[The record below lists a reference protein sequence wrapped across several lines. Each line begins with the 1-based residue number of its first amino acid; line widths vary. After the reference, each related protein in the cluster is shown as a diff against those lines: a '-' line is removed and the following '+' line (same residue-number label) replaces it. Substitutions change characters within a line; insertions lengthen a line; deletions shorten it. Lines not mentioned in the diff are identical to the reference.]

1 MTTWQV
7 IFLAAICVL
16 GLKAAGWMV
25 PPKAL
30 DHPTIARVSDLLTAA
45 LLAALIGV
53 QTLGAGQSLQLDA
66 RLPAVAIA
74 AGLYALRVP
83 FIVVVPAAAV
93 VAALIRLFT

>member
-7 IFLAAICVL
+7 ILLAAICVL

-74 AGLYALRVP
+74 ASLYALRVP